1 MCIYSNQVHALR
13 GDLLEAIES
22 FHKALGIRRDDTF
35 STTMLN
41 FVVERM
47 IGDDPP
53 YSGTF
58 KFYLYRTDMQE
69 RVKAKLRESCL
80 LLSWG
85 KFTQPSVCH
94 LFHDCIICLVYAPK
108 YLHSM
113 TE

>member
-1 MCIYSNQVHALR
+1 MR

-53 YSGTF
+53 YSGEF
-58 KFYLYRTDMQE
+58 NR
-69 RVKAKLRESCL
+69 SL
-80 LLSWG
+80 LLHKTIKKW
-85 KFTQPSVCH
+85 
-94 LFHDCIICLVYAPK
+94 
-108 YLHSM
+108 
-113 TE
+113 

>member
-1 MCIYSNQVHALR
+1 MIDDSPQVHALR

-53 YSGTF
+53 YSG
-58 KFYLYRTDMQE
+58 E
-69 RVKAKLRESCL
+69 
-80 LLSWG
+80 
-85 KFTQPSVCH
+85 
-94 LFHDCIICLVYAPK
+94 
-108 YLHSM
+108 
-113 TE
+113 

>member
-1 MCIYSNQVHALR
+1 MR

-53 YSGTF
+53 YSGEFIVYVTHF
-58 KFYLYRTDMQE
+58 LPTLNDNTISGE
-69 RVKAKLRESCL
+69 LEAIPKLEY
-80 LLSWG
+80 
-85 KFTQPSVCH
+85 PSSSDVLNNSGVAAGSSTSKVTNDSSLDIEMCE
-94 LFHDCIICLVYAPK
+94 
-108 YLHSM
+108 
-113 TE
+113 T

>member
-1 MCIYSNQVHALR
+1 MR

-53 YSGTF
+53 YSGEF
-58 KFYLYRTDMQE
+58 IFYSDTVLYLLFTD
-69 RVKAKLRESCL
+69 L
-80 LLSWG
+80 L
-85 KFTQPSVCH
+85 
-94 LFHDCIICLVYAPK
+94 A
-108 YLHSM
+108 
-113 TE
+113 

>member
-1 MCIYSNQVHALR
+1 MR

-53 YSGTF
+53 YSGELI
-58 KFYLYRTDMQE
+58 FYSDTVLYLLFTD
-69 RVKAKLRESCL
+69 L
-80 LLSWG
+80 L
-85 KFTQPSVCH
+85 
-94 LFHDCIICLVYAPK
+94 A
-108 YLHSM
+108 
-113 TE
+113 

>member
-80 LLSWG
+80 LLPWG
-85 KFTQPSVCH
+85 KFTQQRLPFIS
-94 LFHDCIICLVYAPK
+94 
-108 YLHSM
+108 
-113 TE
+113 